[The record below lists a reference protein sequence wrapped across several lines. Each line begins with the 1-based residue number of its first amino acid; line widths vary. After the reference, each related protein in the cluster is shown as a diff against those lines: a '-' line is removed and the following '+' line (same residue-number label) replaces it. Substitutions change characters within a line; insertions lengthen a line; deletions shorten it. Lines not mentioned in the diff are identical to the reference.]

1 MSLASDALTHA
12 PVADRRKQEEMDFH
26 NRRELDRHSL
36 AAADFERKYAN
47 KKWYSVARKSQQYV
61 DDWLARHCPG
71 KVALDYCCGLG
82 GMCLRIAQSGA
93 FVHGIDISDKSVR
106 TAQEL
111 LARNGLASRAKIQ
124 VMDAERMSF
133 SAGMFDIIV
142 CTGVLHHLD
151 LDRAYPELARVLKP
165 DGRILC
171 MEAVGHNP
179 LIQLYRKLTPSLRTS
194 WETEHILKRR
204 DVLRSKQYFR
214 EVDLR
219 FFHLLSIAAVTL
231 RKTPVF
237 GTALAVLD
245 AMDAAILR
253 LPGLRW
259 MAWQMVFELRGSRT
273 APQSSCES
281 G

>member
-1 MSLASDALTHA
+1 
-12 PVADRRKQEEMDFH
+12 MDFH
-26 NRRELDRHSL
+26 NRRERDRRIL
-36 AAADFERKYAN
+36 AAAEFERKYAN
-47 KKWYSVARKSQQYV
+47 KKWYSVGRKSQQYV

-71 KVALDYCCGLG
+71 KIALDYCCGLG
-82 GMCLRIAQSGA
+82 GMCLRMAQSGA
-93 FVHGIDISDKSVR
+93 FVHGIDISDESVH

-111 LARNGLASRAKIQ
+111 LDRNGLGSRAQIQ
-124 VMDAERMSF
+124 VMDAERMTF
-133 SAGMFDIIV
+133 PDGTFDVIV
-142 CTGVLHHLD
+142 CSGVLHHLD

-179 LIQLYRKLTPSLRTS
+179 LIRLYRKLTPSLRTS
-194 WETEHILKRR
+194 WEADHILKRR
-204 DVLRSKQYFR
+204 DVLRSRQHFR
-214 EVDLR
+214 EVNVR

-231 RKTPVF
+231 RKTPLF
-237 GTALAVLD
+237 APALSVLD

-259 MAWQMVFELRGSRT
+259 MAWQMVFELRGSRA